1 MLGLSLSFL
10 MLDRIPMHMEPD
22 FLFVL
27 TGTQANDMVDSYDDV
42 SWLS

>member
-1 MLGLSLSFL
+1 MGCLSFFNVGQN
-10 MLDRIPMHMEPD
+10 PYVYEPD